1 MKGTCSFK
9 TLKISTLKQGMK
21 VGSFMTRFQA
31 ALCYLTIEKCHL
43 WFYDFPLYSEDFSIV
58 CLYFFSFFFKK
69 WQDDPWAG
77 HNCCSVFTKLFSNS
91 RWVTT
96 VSCICGQL
104 LTRILSNVLFTE
116 LFATISIAK
125 KFAAEQLAHVRL
137 FAKCHDRVEMSICEK
152 KFYLRFGWSEW
163 E

>member
-9 TLKISTLKQGMK
+9 TLKISTMKQGMK

-58 CLYFFSFFFKK
+58 CLYFFSFFQKMAR
-69 WQDDPWAG
+69 WPLSWTQLL
-77 HNCCSVFTKLFSNS
+77 FTKLFSNS

-116 LFATISIAK
+116 LFATFSIAK
-125 KFAAEQLAHVRL
+125 KFPAEQLAHVRL
-137 FAKCHDRVEMSICEK
+137 FAKCHDRVEMSKCETDL
-152 KFYLRFGWSEW
+152 FTSVLDEAN
-163 E
+163 